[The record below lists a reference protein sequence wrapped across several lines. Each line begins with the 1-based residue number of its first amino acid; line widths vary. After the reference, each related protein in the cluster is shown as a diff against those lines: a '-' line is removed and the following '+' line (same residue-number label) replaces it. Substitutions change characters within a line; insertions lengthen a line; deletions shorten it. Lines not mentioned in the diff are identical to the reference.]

1 MRRQKLRK
9 SGIAFRCGTLLLTAS
24 LAVSAVWCIQ
34 AEEDGSVYAASFDDI
49 SGHWAEPYIE
59 KAIDYGFVNG
69 YEDGTFKPDAP
80 ITRAEFTT
88 MFNAALENRATA
100 DIDFTDV
107 TEDDWFYDDISKGVA
122 ASFITGYSD
131 TEFAPGKNITRQE
144 AAVMISR
151 IVPSAGE
158 NATLKVFG
166 DYEDVAFWAEDA
178 CSRIVA
184 KGYIGGYDDGNLH
197 PGDNLTRA
205 QAAKLM
211 TDIIESENIVSRNQT
226 VVLPGVTLKDT
237 IYTNQISVGEDV
249 GDGDTLIDNCVI
261 LGTLN
266 VEGGGNGD
274 DGQVTIRDSRVSHA
288 LIHRNSAE
296 VSVRAEGETTV
307 INAEITDEPYLSEG
321 KLENS
326 GDFGQGFVN
335 VSAGRAAYASL
346 TGDFDSVTIAGSK
359 VDLALESGMIKNLSA
374 ESYATKT
381 NIVLAA
387 GTSVDTAD
395 IRAEGLVFE
404 GEGKIRQLNANAN
417 AITYETVPDNITVAA
432 GVTEEP
438 KQVFIE
444 RITPLLKSLAVRFF
458 DDSGEASYTNLPV
471 SSSVFNYYL
480 PAEATVLTLNFRAVD
495 NAAAEGYV
503 EDPVYTVRYEGT
515 SQHVDTQ
522 GGTAVCEI
530 PVDAGTGRETITV
543 SVGSSNRDYGTKNY
557 TITLHRISGDIAG
570 VWNGAADISA
580 YLSGSRSGAE
590 ANPYVTG
597 SSSTAVTVNLEELQ
611 NADFVSYSVYQLTES
626 GSQIVAEDISGG
638 NTVTLDAGFTYRIT
652 AKCRCYSDS
661 YAGCR
666 TIEGETVYLSLQR

>member
-1 MRRQKLRK
+1 MKIQKLRK
-9 SGIAFRCGTLLLTAS
+9 NSVAVRCGTLLLAAS
-24 LAVSAVWCIQ
+24 VAVSAAWCMQ
-34 AEEDGSVYAASFDDI
+34 SKESGHVYAASFHDI
-49 SGHWAEPYIE
+49 SGHWAERYIE

-69 YEDGTFKPDAP
+69 YEDGTFKPNAP

-88 MFNAALENRATA
+88 MFNAALENKSTA
-100 DIDFTDV
+100 DIDFADV

-131 TEFAPGKNITRQE
+131 TEFAPGRNITRQE

-211 TDIIESENIVSRNQT
+211 IDIVENENIISRNQT
-226 VVLPGVTLKDT
+226 VVLSGVTLEDT

-266 VEGGGNGD
+266 VEGGGADGD
-274 DGQVTIRDSRVSHA
+274 GGVTIKDSRVSDA
-288 LIHRNSAE
+288 LIHRNSGE
-296 VSVRAEGETTV
+296 VSVHAEGETTV
-307 INAEITDEPYLSEG
+307 VNAEIMNDPYLSEG
-321 KLENS
+321 NLESS

-335 VSAGRAAYASL
+335 ISVGRAAYASL
-346 TGDFDSVTIAGSK
+346 AGNFDSVVISGSK
-359 VDLALESGMIKNLSA
+359 VDLALESGGIKTLSA

-381 NIVLAA
+381 NIMLASGA
-387 GTSVDTAD
+387 SVDTAD

-404 GEGKIRQLNANAN
+404 GEGTIRQLNANAN
-417 AITYETVPDNITVAA
+417 GITYETMPENITVAA
-432 GVTEEP
+432 GITEAP

-458 DDSGEASYTNLPV
+458 DDNGEASYTNLPV
-471 SSSVFNYYL
+471 SSSAFNYYI
-480 PAEATVLTLNFRAVD
+480 PAEQTALTLNFRAVD
-495 NAAAEGYV
+495 DAAAEGYV
-503 EDPVYTVRYEGT
+503 SDPVYTVRYEGT
-515 SQHVDTQ
+515 SQRVDVQ
-522 GGTAVCEI
+522 SGVAVCEI
-530 PVDAGTGRETITV
+530 PVDAGTGSETITV

-557 TITLHRISGDIAG
+557 TITLRRISGDIAD
-570 VWNGAADISA
+570 VRNGTSDISA
-580 YLSGSRSGAE
+580 YLSDSRSGAE

-597 SSSTAVTVNLEELQ
+597 TDSAAVTVNLKELQ
-611 NADFVSYSVYQLTES
+611 NADFVSYSVYQLTDY
-626 GSQIVAEDISGG
+626 GAQMVAEDISGG
-638 NTVTLDAGFTYRIT
+638 NTVTLNTGYTYRIVT
-652 AKCRCYSDS
+652 KCRCYSDS

-666 TIEGETVYLSLQR
+666 TIEGESAYLSLQR